1 MCGAALAEAPT
12 PTGEERKIVSVLFVD
27 LVGFTSRFD
36 RGDPEDVRALLRPY
50 HAAARR
56 QIERFGGTV
65 EKFVGDAIMAVFGA
79 PVAHE
84 EDAERAVRAAL
95 RVLDAVEELEARAA
109 VATGEAV
116 VTIGAH
122 PEAGEGIA
130 AGDVVNTA
138 SRLQQVAPHGSLVVD
153 EPTYRVTRHAIDYER
168 LAPVTVKGKSEPIP
182 LWRALAPTDRYGID
196 AERSLRTPLVGRQR
210 ELSLLEDVYR
220 RALEEPSVQLATLVG
235 EPGVGK
241 TRLVAEFHA
250 FIDGQPQRVFWR
262 RGRCLSYGEGV
273 TFWAFG
279 EIVKAHA
286 GILESDPPGHAS
298 TKLSTSLQTLGEDAS
313 EREWLHGRL
322 APLVGL
328 AGPAAAGSVE
338 REELFAA
345 WRRYVEGIASEQ
357 PLVLV
362 FEDLHWADE
371 AMLAFVEELVEWAT
385 DVPLFCLCTARPELF
400 ERSPGWGGGKR
411 NSTTISLAP
420 LTGEETARLVAALL
434 SQAVLPAE
442 TQATLLER
450 SGGNPLYAEEFV
462 RMLTDREILTRRGRA
477 AELAAGAEIAVP
489 ETVQAL
495 IAARLDTLPPQRK
508 SLLHN
513 AAVIGKVFWS
523 GAVATIGGVERRVV
537 EDELHELA
545 RKELVRPSRTSS
557 VKDEREYSFWHVL
570 VRDVAYGQ
578 IPRGA
583 RSRKHRA
590 AAEWIEN
597 LAGERIADHAELLA
611 YHSEQ
616 ALAFATAAGLVDE
629 TDELESRACRYL
641 VMAGDRAVQLDVT
654 RAASYYRRALELMP
668 PSDPGRAEVLWKLGD
683 VFQMSGRHTESGRVL
698 REAIADFQARGD
710 GVGAGKALVRLSFAL
725 VFEGRTA
732 EARSAL
738 AEGVELLEREEPGP
752 ELADAYSHTT
762 RDLMMSGRSKE
773 CLAWSEKTLSL
784 AERLGRDD
792 VAVLAHQ
799 FHGIARCELGDLDGL
814 RELEEA
820 VHTGL
825 ELGLAQETVR
835 AHINLA
841 NMQWIAKG
849 AAAGLAVERAGI
861 EFAERRGRTGQARW
875 AQGESLWMLFD
886 LGEWD
891 ELLRVADCLIEWDR
905 DHGRSYM
912 GTVALSHKAHVFVQR
927 GEVMSAAA
935 LVEDFL
941 PGARDIE
948 DAQTLAP
955 ALVAAALIERAQGRL
970 PEAVALMDELD
981 AATRGRAGWSRYWQ
995 LPEAVRIALAAGAS
1009 ELARRLLKGPD
1020 PHAARERHAAST
1032 GEALF
1037 AEADNRSDEA
1047 AARYKEAAH
1056 SWAEYGSVLE
1066 EGHALFG
1073 LGRCLYPIGRSS
1085 EARARVADA
1094 QALFG
1099 RLGARPLVAET
1110 RRWLDQAIARAA
1122 R

>member
-1 MCGAALAEAPT
+1 MCGAALTEAPA
-12 PTGEERKIVSVLFVD
+12 PPGEERKIVSVLFVD
-27 LVGFTSRFD
+27 VVGFTSRFD
-36 RGDPEDVRALLRPY
+36 RGDPEDVRSLLRPY

-56 QIERFGGTV
+56 EIERLGGTV
-65 EKFVGDAIMAVFGA
+65 EKFVGDAVMAVFGA
-79 PVAHE
+79 PVARE
-84 EDAERAVRAAL
+84 DDAERAVRAAL
-95 RVLDAVEELEARAA
+95 RVLDAVEDFELRAA

-116 VTIGAH
+116 VTIGAR

-138 SRLQQVAPHGSLVVD
+138 SRLQQVAPHGGLVVD

-168 LAPVTVKGKSEPIP
+168 LASVTVKGKTEPIP
-182 LWRALAPTDRYGID
+182 LWRALGVKGRHEVD
-196 AERSLRTPLVGRQR
+196 AERPARTPLVGRRR

-220 RALEEPSVQLATLVG
+220 RALEEPSVQLATVVG

-241 TRLVAEFHA
+241 TRLATEFHT
-250 FIDGQPQRVFWR
+250 FVEDRPELVVWR
-262 RGRCLSYGEGV
+262 QGRCLSYGEGV
-273 TFWAFG
+273 TFWALG

-286 GILESDPPGHAS
+286 GILESDSPGHAS
-298 TKLSTSLQTLGEDAS
+298 AKLSRSLQTLGEDAS
-313 EREWLHGRL
+313 EREWLQARL

-328 AGPAAAGSVE
+328 AGPVAAGSVE

-345 WRRYVEGIASEQ
+345 WRRYVEAIASEQ

-371 AMLAFVEELVEWAT
+371 AMLVFVEDLVDWAT
-385 DVPLFCLCTARPELF
+385 DVPLLCLCTARPELF

-411 NSTTISLAP
+411 NSTTVSLAP
-420 LTGEETARLVAALL
+420 LTGEETARLVASLL
-434 SQAVLPAE
+434 SRAVLPAE
-442 TQATLLER
+442 TQASLLER

-477 AELAAGAEIAVP
+477 VELAAGAEIAVP
-489 ETVQAL
+489 ESVQAL
-495 IAARLDTLPPQRK
+495 IAARLDTLPLQRK
-508 SLLHN
+508 SLLHD

-523 GAVATIGGVERRVV
+523 GAVARISGVERRLV

-583 RSRKHRA
+583 RAHKHRS
-590 AAEWIEN
+590 AAEWIEH

-611 YHSEQ
+611 HHSEQ
-616 ALAFATAAGLVDE
+616 ALAFATAAGSVDE
-629 TDELESRACRYL
+629 TDELESQARRFL
-641 VMAGDRAVQLDVT
+641 VLAGDRAVQLDVT

-668 PSDPGRAEVLWKLGD
+668 PPDPGRAEVLWKLGD
-683 VFQMSGRHTESGRVL
+683 VLQMSGRHAESERVL
-698 REAIADFQARGD
+698 REAIADFKARGD
-710 GVGAGKALVRLSFAL
+710 GIGAGKALVRLSFAL

-732 EARSAL
+732 ESRSAL

-752 ELADAYSHTT
+752 ELADAYSNTT
-762 RDLMMSGRSKE
+762 RDLMMSGRSKD
-773 CLAWSEKTLSL
+773 CLEWSEKTLSL
-784 AERLGRDD
+784 AETLGRDD

-799 FHGIARCELGDLDGL
+799 FRGIARCELGDLGGL

-820 VHTGL
+820 VHSGL
-825 ELGLAQETVR
+825 GLGLAQETVR

-841 NMQWIAKG
+841 NMKWIAEG
-849 AAAGLAVERAGI
+849 PAAGLAVERAGI

-886 LGEWD
+886 LGDWD
-891 ELLRVADCLIEWDR
+891 ELLHVAHALIEWDR
-905 DHGRSYM
+905 AHGRSYM
-912 GTVALSHKAHVFVQR
+912 GTVALSFETYVLVLR
-927 GEVMSAAA
+927 GEISTAAA
-935 LVEDFL
+935 LVENFIAA
-941 PGARDIE
+941 AREIE

-955 ALVAAALIERAQGRL
+955 ALAAAALVERAQGHL
-970 PEAVALMDELD
+970 PRAVTLMDELD
-981 AATRGRAGWSRYWQ
+981 AATHGRAGWSRYWQ
-995 LPEAVRIALAAGAS
+995 LPEAVRIALAAG
-1009 ELARRLLKGPD
+1009 ERDLARRLLEGPD

-1032 GEALF
+1032 ADALL
-1037 AEADNRSDEA
+1037 AEADKRPDEA
-1047 AARYKEAAH
+1047 SARYKEVAQN
-1056 SWAEYGSVLE
+1056 WAEYGSVLE
-1066 EGHALFG
+1066 QGQALFG
-1073 LGRCLYPIGRSS
+1073 LGRCLHEIGRSS
-1085 EARARVADA
+1085 EARAAVADA
-1094 QALFG
+1094 QAAFA
-1099 RLGARPLVAET
+1099 RLRARPLVAET
-1110 RRWLDQAIARAA
+1110 RRWLDQAVARAA